1 MHENQAFDRYLVAT
15 QCANISQSNGWQ
27 GVLSRRAHMLATR
40 KPLLGTHKQR
50 HTIKNSSER
59 NECAVLAAFSMA
71 NINRPVSNRTSF
83 HLVHSAA
90 EQSLTAR
97 TNSLQAFFLRCK
109 SRELCGAPRNAEPTC
124 SVALGDRRW
133 RLRSTRSKSATMAK
147 SSQVN
152 PVCLV
157 QTQIEKLWASCH
169 AHVTC
174 TRYGMTAVFGL
185 VQNPTRGQRTPNATG
200 RPQPLTLQGWSN
212 G

>member
-1 MHENQAFDRYLVAT
+1 
-15 QCANISQSNGWQ
+15 
-27 GVLSRRAHMLATR
+27 MLATR

-133 RLRSTRSKSATMAK
+133 RLRSTRSKSATMALVK
-147 SSQVN
+147 GHMIT
-152 PVCLV
+152 VCEQRLKV
-157 QTQIEKLWASCH
+157 GCAKT
-169 AHVTC
+169 
-174 TRYGMTAVFGL
+174 FGF
-185 VQNPTRGQRTPNATG
+185 QWCFPQRTLNGG
-200 RPQPLTLQGWSN
+200 RTLERSILDEVAKAKG
-212 G
+212 GDGKRCACVMCDGL